1 MMKYMNLGELCNK
14 ITDGTHH
21 TPTYTEEGIPFLR
34 VTDITESNQSK
45 KFISKEEHLELI
57 KRCNPEK
64 GDILYT
70 KNGTIGVAKK
80 INWDYDF
87 SIFVSLCL
95 LKPNINLV
103 NTDYLVHYLNTK
115 LALNQAL
122 SHTKTGTISNLH
134 LIEIKKIK
142 IPLPPLPTQQKI
154 ASILDAA
161 DTLRQKDKALLV
173 KYDALTQALFLDM
186 FGDPVKNEK
195 GWKEIELGSLLEIT
209 SSKRIF
215 KDEYVDNGVPFYRTK
230 EIVELSKGNKISLEL
245 FISENRY
252 DEIKL
257 KYEIPQI
264 GDILMS
270 AVGTIGV
277 MWTVDTQKPFYFKDG
292 NLVWLKSSK
301 LKSINSE
308 YLKRTLNYLIE
319 YEKDKLAEGG
329 AYNALTIAKLNQL
342 KVLIAPL
349 KLQNQFVERV
359 AVIGEQKA
367 LAQASLEKSE
377 QLFNSLL
384 QKAFKGELV

>member
-1 MMKYMNLGELCNK
+1 MKSLRLDEICDVIAGQSPPSDTYNS
-14 ITDGTHH
+14 DGV
-21 TPTYTEEGIPFLR
+21 GIPFFQGKADFGNLYPTVR
-34 VTDITESNQSK
+34 YWCNKPTKISLPNDILFSVRAPVGPTNINNTKACIGRGLSA
-45 KFISKEEHLELI
+45 L
-57 KRCNPEK
+57 RCNSE
-64 GDILYT
+64 ILEMKYLLHYLRT
-70 KNGTIGVAKK
+70 NEHKISALGTGSTFKAITISELKK
-80 INWDYDF
+80 I
-87 SIFVSLCL
+87 
-95 LKPNINLV
+95 
-103 NTDYLVHYLNTK
+103 
-115 LALNQAL
+115 Q
-122 SHTKTGTISNLH
+122 
-134 LIEIKKIK
+134 
-142 IPLPPLPTQQKI
+142 IPLPPLKQQKKI
-154 ASILDAA
+154 AAILDAA
-161 DTLRQKDKALLV
+161 DEYRQKTKALIA
-173 KYDALTQALFLDM
+173 KHDELTQSLFLDM

-195 GWKEIELGSLLEIT
+195 GWKEIELSSLLEIT

-301 LKSINSE
+301 LKSVNSE

-329 AYNALTIAKLNQL
+329 AYNAITIAKLNQL

-349 KLQNQFVERV
+349 KLQNQFAERV
-359 AVIGEQKA
+359 QAIEKQKA
-367 LAQASLEKSE
+367 QVQASLEKAE
-377 QLFNSLL
+377 DLFNSLL
-384 QKAFKGELV
+384 QRAFKGELV